1 MPSKDETIRI
11 LKAKLDSMPDPTP
24 QPKTDW
30 SKFSWLAT
38 PAAIVVSGLLIVL
51 APHYLPSVDP
61 TPGPPLPVPVV
72 VEPTKFIPEDS
83 IATLDG
89 IRLNA
94 DRTKLICDLV
104 NAGDGTFVLRYQPVG
119 KAEIV
124 RTIVVSGDKPAPL
137 PPPKPDEPKP
147 QPPPVVDPTTKPT
160 AVTYVYE
167 KDQGGVPGHVSTALN
182 KINRDSG
189 FKIVASIFEDDNTTG
204 KSTVPAQYK
213 AAYDAAK
220 KEGLPVIVVTAGDKV
235 LRTVKAPK
243 TEQEILE
250 AAK

>member
-1 MPSKDETIRI
+1 MTTMPSKDETIRI

-89 IRLNA
+89 IRL
-94 DRTKLICDLV
+94 L
-104 NAGDGTFVLRYQPVG
+104 
-119 KAEIV
+119 AE
-124 RTIVVSGDKPAPL
+124 RLACRW
-137 PPPKPDEPKP
+137 
-147 QPPPVVDPTTKPT
+147 
-160 AVTYVYE
+160 A
-167 KDQGGVPGHVSTALN
+167 
-182 KINRDSG
+182 
-189 FKIVASIFEDDNTTG
+189 
-204 KSTVPAQYK
+204 
-213 AAYDAAK
+213 
-220 KEGLPVIVVTAGDKV
+220 
-235 LRTVKAPK
+235 
-243 TEQEILE
+243 
-250 AAK
+250 